1 MRLAFMTV
9 AVVLAGAAHA
19 QDYSS
24 SEYCDPWCTQPYARD
39 CAYHT
44 IQQCLA
50 SSRGASLGSCYPNP
64 FIGECSRPGA
74 HDRAARF
81 RR

>member
-1 MRLAFMTV
+1 MRLAFMTL
-9 AVVLAGAAHA
+9 ALALAGAAHA

-24 SEYCDPWCTQPYARD
+24 SEYCDPWCSLPLAQD
-39 CAYHT
+39 CAYHAF
-44 IQQCLA
+44 QQCLA
-50 SSRGASLGSCYPNP
+50 SSGGAKFSCYPNP
-64 FIGECSRPGA
+64 FIGQCSRGGA